1 MIQEIEISKLR
12 MHPKNVRKTYT
23 NIDEL
28 SDSIKAKG
36 ILQNLT
42 VVENPEEAGTYW
54 VVIGNRRL
62 TAARKAGLET
72 APCQIVEMDERD
84 QASTMLLENMQRSDL
99 TIIEQSQG
107 IQMVLDLGET
117 VDGLSEK
124 TGLSKST
131 IRHRVNIAKLDQRV
145 LREKEED
152 EGFQLT
158 LKDLYELEKIPDI
171 KIRSEI
177 LREARSSNEITML
190 AKSRAGELKRKDNLK
205 KLKSLL
211 KKAGIRKAPKNAY
224 IEMYSGEWDIVK
236 SFALDDKVSDNLG
249 VENQDIKMLYWIE
262 YFRELRIIK
271 RVAKKKKKLT
281 KYEIE
286 QKYRKEKKKQL
297 KDLQKEMTT
306 QRLDF
311 VKLAIE
317 KNLLPEN
324 PDFNY
329 INKKLFVM
337 LLKAKCWASIDTA
350 YKFLSE
356 QETWSM
362 SEEEREKWN
371 DRFMK
376 LPLHQQLLIYV
387 ERAVADNDVSE
398 WNTVY
403 HKGNGEML
411 MEFEEFLK
419 EFGFSYSSPE
429 YEKISDGTHELYYRK
444 DGEI

>member
-124 TGLSKST
+124 TGFSKST

-190 AKSRAGELKRKDNLK
+190 TKSRANELKRKDNLK
-205 KLKSLL
+205 KFKSLL
-211 KKAGIRKAPKNAY
+211 KKAGIKKAPKNAY
-224 IEMYSGEWDIVK
+224 IEMYSGKWDTVK
-236 SFALDDKVSDNLG
+236 SFALADKVPDNLG

-271 RVAKKKKKLT
+271 RVAKKEKKLT
-281 KYEIE
+281 EYEIE
-286 QKYRKEKKKQL
+286 QKDRKEKKKQL

-311 VKLAIE
+311 VKLVIE

-403 HKGNGEML
+403 HKGNGEVL

-444 DGEI
+444 DGEV

>member
-36 ILQNLT
+36 VLQNLT

-124 TGLSKST
+124 TGFSKST

-190 AKSRAGELKRKDNLK
+190 TKSRAGELKRKDNLK
-205 KLKSLL
+205 KFKSLL
-211 KKAGIRKAPKNAY
+211 KKAGIKKAPKNAY
-224 IEMYSGEWDIVK
+224 IEMYSGKWDIVK

-271 RVAKKKKKLT
+271 RVAKKEKKLT
-281 KYEIE
+281 EYEIE

-311 VKLAIE
+311 VKLVIE

-362 SEEEREKWN
+362 SEEEREK
-371 DRFMK
+371 
-376 LPLHQQLLIYV
+376 
-387 ERAVADNDVSE
+387 
-398 WNTVY
+398 
-403 HKGNGEML
+403 
-411 MEFEEFLK
+411 
-419 EFGFSYSSPE
+419 
-429 YEKISDGTHELYYRK
+429 
-444 DGEI
+444 